1 MHCEK
6 FDTDPI
12 FHQLVILEILKVE
25 MRMKTYTIFKLTK
38 VISSKWAKLNP
49 SIALIDPIYVR
60 NNPLKSRA
68 EEYNCFVNT
77 PTFDYIKW
85 LLRKC
90 FSLFSSIGIV
100 LGISIGPWVLFSP
113 VNLKTT
119 GSSLWSSL

>member
-25 MRMKTYTIFKLTK
+25 MRMKTCTIFKLTK
-38 VISSKWAKLNP
+38 VISSKLAKLNP

-77 PTFDYIKW
+77 PTFDYIK
-85 LLRKC
+85 
-90 FSLFSSIGIV
+90 
-100 LGISIGPWVLFSP
+100 
-113 VNLKTT
+113 
-119 GSSLWSSL
+119 